1 MKRVSPLIVRA
12 SGGLM
17 LLASPPAACLVSW
30 KQDPATTQ
38 CEDGDEPSPTMTVP
52 PHQTS
57 WTFKQRISSIQEH
70 YGHNG
75 AGDFDI
81 YLTSVKK
88 EDLKFLFRA
97 NQEGL
102 DVWPWIWTQ
111 PNESGPHHV
120 FVGEIKEEQLEEIK
134 KLKETVPNINIL
146 VISNSESVHKLGV
159 DRLYELECGI
169 VLDTQIELAD
179 LENRMIMLEDE
190 RIICFTKMY
199 VH

>member
-1 MKRVSPLIVRA
+1 MQRLSPLIVRT
-12 SGGLM
+12 SGL
-17 LLASPPAACLVSW
+17 LLASPVLSSW
-30 KQDPATTQ
+30 KQDPATQ
-38 CEDGDEPSPTMTVP
+38 CEAPTVP
-52 PHQTS
+52 PQTS
-57 WTFKQRISSIQEH
+57 TFKQQYSSIQEY
-70 YGHNG
+70 YGHS
-75 AGDFDI
+75 ADDFDI

-120 FVGEIKEEQLEEIK
+120 FVGKIEEEQLEEIK
-134 KLKETVPNINIL
+134 KLKESVHNINIL
-146 VISNSESVHKLGV
+146 VISDSESVGKIV

-190 RIICFTKMY
+190 RIICFTRMY
-199 VH
+199 IN

>member
-12 SGGLM
+12 SG
-17 LLASPPAACLVSW
+17 LLASPVFVSW
-30 KQDPATTQ
+30 KLDPATQ
-38 CEDGDEPSPTMTVP
+38 CEAPTVP

-57 WTFKQRISSIQEH
+57 TFKQHISSIQEN
-70 YGHNG
+70 YGYN
-75 AGDFDI
+75 ADDFDI

-97 NQEGL
+97 YQEGL

-111 PNESGPHHV
+111 PNETGPHHV
-120 FVGEIKEEQLEEIK
+120 FVGKIEEAQLEEIK
-134 KLKETVPNINIL
+134 KLKERVLNINIL
-146 VISNSESVHKLGV
+146 VISDSESVQKLGV
-159 DRLYELECGI
+159 DRLYKLECGI

-190 RIICFTKMY
+190 RIICFTRMY
-199 VH
+199 VN

>member
-12 SGGLM
+12 SGLF
-17 LLASPPAACLVSW
+17 ASPVLVSW
-30 KQDPATTQ
+30 KQDPATQ
-38 CEDGDEPSPTMTVP
+38 CEAPTVP
-52 PHQTS
+52 PQTS
-57 WTFKQRISSIQEH
+57 TSKQQISSIQEN
-70 YGHNG
+70 YGHNVD
-75 AGDFDI
+75 DFDI

-97 NQEGL
+97 YQEGL

-120 FVGEIKEEQLEEIK
+120 FVGKIEERQLEEIK
-134 KLKETVPNINIL
+134 KLKESIFNINIL
-146 VISNSESVHKLGV
+146 VISDSESVEKLGI

-190 RIICFTKMY
+190 RIICFTRLY
-199 VH
+199 VN